1 MTGAMKNNNFE
12 NWDYVVSG
20 KTYGLI
26 RIIVIGILAG
36 FFAALTV
43 DQLRPAPNKM
53 LIVAIFFGLIC
64 TVLTVTLIRLIN
76 RYFYFKICIG
86 KNGFFFQSNPFNGKY
101 YRYEEIVSCKEEL
114 KRIRHSVGYGDPVS
128 YHYFFYFTDK
138 DGKIQKIL
146 FEKSLFER
154 EFEALKKRIDKNLSS
169 D

>member
-53 LIVAIFFGLIC
+53 LIVAIFFGLTC

-76 RYFYFKICIG
+76 RYFCFKICIG
-86 KNGFFFQSNPFNGKY
+86 ENGFFFQSNPFNGKY
-101 YRYEEIVSCKEEL
+101 YNYKDILSCKEEL
-114 KRIRHSVGYGDPVS
+114 KRIRHSVGYGDPVT
-128 YHYFFYFTDK
+128 YRYFFYFTDR
-138 DGKIQKIL
+138 DGKTQKIL

-154 EFEALKKRIDKNLSS
+154 EFEALKNRIDKNLSS

>member
-1 MTGAMKNNNFE
+1 MKNNNFE
-12 NWDYVVSG
+12 KWDYVISG
-20 KTYGLI
+20 KTNGLI
-26 RIIVIGILAG
+26 RIIIFGVLAG

-43 DQLRPAPNKM
+43 DQIRPVPNKM
-53 LIVAIFFGLIC
+53 LIVAVFFGLIC

-76 RYFYFKICIG
+76 RYFCFKICIG
-86 KNGFFFQSNPFNGKY
+86 EKGFFFQSNPFNGKY
-101 YRYEEIVSCKEEL
+101 YNYKDILGCKEEL

-138 DGKIQKIL
+138 DGKTQKIL

-154 EFEALKKRIDKNLSS
+154 EFEVLKNRIDKNLSS